1 MVANLEVT
9 PFQSY
14 FRFGGHPSRTRNSG
28 ADRSTRAFAIMHQL
42 RSSGH
47 EDHYQVS
54 LVRGACVSG
63 PRTTPSLASGA
74 RSELFG
80 GSLQTVLRKAGAK
93 TVATKDSSVVGVVF
107 LSERVS

>member
-1 MVANLEVT
+1 MLDA
-9 PFQSY
+9 
-14 FRFGGHPSRTRNSG
+14 SG
-28 ADRSTRAFAIMHQL
+28 TKFAVVL
-42 RSSGH
+42 SSAHGPP
-47 EDHYQVS
+47 
-54 LVRGACVSG
+54 SG
-63 PRTTPSLASGA
+63 PLASGA